1 MRRRTLTLLVLVG
14 CVAAALFPAAVAT
27 PAAPPYAAMLE
38 PTVQYLKNVQNQ
50 DGGFPSVPGGK
61 PVLMFSAWATMAL
74 AAAGINPQDQAKPGG
89 VDAYTYLLQRAGELR
104 PPTTEYERTMLAVIA
119 TGTSPRDFGGTDLV
133 ALILAQ
139 RLPDGSFRY
148 QPGDKNGSINTTAFA
163 ILPLSTIPD
172 DEVRQANQ
180 HAIDWLLTVQNKDGG
195 WPIYPKGQSNTDITA
210 SVIEALHAAGRSG
223 TDAEAAAW
231 KYIDSRQGP
240 GGGYG
245 QGPGVI
251 DENTAS
257 TAWVTQAMWATGI
270 DPATRRSKAGNAP
283 LDYLAKMQQP
293 DGSIKWMEG
302 DSPGANANPVWMTAY
317 ALPAFTGNPL
327 PIRAVP
333 RTVKVE
339 QPEESPDGV
348 TAGGGGNGA
357 PLFTRPQGQSDGKAA
372 GGVRHVANADKKKDE
387 AEKKTERKTAKPKP
401 KPVTQTRRSPN
412 AKTSATGTA
421 QSNGVADSGVTP
433 VASSTTTPGGTDT
446 EQLATSRP
454 PAKGGDGRGGGGGVT
469 GRLLGRAPAGVSGK
483 GKDQGLAPGLRSRTP
498 DEGSPT
504 TAIVLSILPAA
515 AARAGARLEG
525 QPGRG
530 ALPA

>member
-14 CVAAALFPAAVAT
+14 CAAAALFPAAVAT
-27 PAAPPYAAMLE
+27 PAAPPYTAMLE
-38 PTVQYLKNVQNQ
+38 PTVQYLKGVQNQ
-50 DGGFPSVPGGK
+50 DGGFPSAPGGK
-61 PVLMFSAWATMAL
+61 SVLMFSAWVTMAL
-74 AAAGINPQDQAKPGG
+74 AAAGINPQDQAQPGG
-89 VDAYTYLLQRAGELR
+89 VDAYTYLLQRAGELK

-119 TGTSPRDFGGTDLV
+119 TGTSPRDFGGLDLA
-133 ALILAQ
+133 ALVLAQ
-139 RLPDGSFRY
+139 QLPEGGFRY
-148 QPGDKNGSINTTAFA
+148 QPGDKGGSVNTTVFA
-163 ILPLSTIPD
+163 ILPLSTVAG
-172 DEVRQANQ
+172 DEMRQANQ
-180 HAIDWLLTVQNKDGG
+180 RAVDWLLTVQSKDGG

-223 TDAEAAAW
+223 TAAETRAW
-231 KYIDSRQGP
+231 EFIDSRQGP

-245 QGPGVI
+245 QGPGPI

-257 TAWVTQAMWATGI
+257 TAWVAQAMWAAGI
-270 DPATRRSKAGNAP
+270 DPATRRSKAGNSP

-333 RTVKVE
+333 RAVTVE
-339 QPEESPDGV
+339 QPAESPDGV
-348 TAGGGGNGA
+348 TGAAGGGSGA
-357 PLFTRPQGQSDGKAA
+357 PLFTRPQGQSDGAAA
-372 GGVRHVANADKKKDE
+372 GGVRRVANATKKKDE
-387 AEKKTERKTAKPKP
+387 AEKQKAERKQAKA

-412 AKTSATGTA
+412 GKTSATGTA

-433 VASSTTTPGGTDT
+433 VASTATVQGGTDT
-446 EQLATSRP
+446 EQPTDPKPRG
-454 PAKGGDGRGGGGGVT
+454 KDRGDGGGEGEVT
-469 GRLLGRAPAGVSGK
+469 GRLLGRAPAGVSGR
-483 GKDQGLAPGLRSRTP
+483 GKDQGFAPGLRSRTP

-504 TAIVLSILPAA
+504 TAIVLSILLAA
-515 AARAGARLEG
+515 AALAGARLEG